1 MRKILMFAQLGI
13 LVFLCLSTITASA
26 ETEEARASLA
36 ISPIKL
42 SNGSQI
48 TLMSEH
54 RWSGVARKLG
64 EVVQRVDR
72 SYRQILGDYGDSNAV
87 IKLLDAETFYRT
99 TKAPRWTN
107 AIYYRDQIVIPMND
121 AEKLD
126 ADNLIRSIRH
136 EYTHAVIHS
145 LSKGRCPGWFD
156 EGLAQLLEGEENPA
170 LKPAVM
176 RWLGANPPVPF
187 SLLQG
192 GFTKLPEEMVAPAY
206 GQSLYAT
213 RFLSNR
219 FGFRAIRTYLS
230 KLSIGYSSPEAFE
243 MAFQIRE
250 RDFEHKLGEF
260 IERIPHYENQAHPLH
275 LAHNR

>member
-1 MRKILMFAQLGI
+1 MRKILMFAQLVI
-13 LVFLCLSTITASA
+13 LANLCLFTPNALA
-26 ETEEARASLA
+26 EDDETRASLA

-107 AIYYRDQIVIPMND
+107 AIYYRDQIVIPMNE

-126 ADNLIRSIRH
+126 SDNLIRSIRH
-136 EYTHAVIHS
+136 EYTHAVIHT
-145 LSKGRCPGWFD
+145 LSRGRCPGWFD

-176 RWLGANPPVPF
+176 RWLGSNPPVPF

-192 GFTKLPEEMVAPAY
+192 GFTKLPEDMVAPAY

-219 FGFRAIRTYLS
+219 FGFSAIRAYLS
-230 KLSIGYSSPEAFE
+230 KLSLGYSSPEAFE
-243 MAFQIRE
+243 YAFEIRE
-250 RDFEHKLGEF
+250 TDFERKLGDF
-260 IERIPHYENQAHPLH
+260 IKRIPAYEEQAHFLH
-275 LAHNR
+275 RTH

>member
-1 MRKILMFAQLGI
+1 MRKISRFAHLVVLGTI
-13 LVFLCLSTITASA
+13 FLSTLTASA
-26 ETEEARASLA
+26 ENEEARASLA

-136 EYTHAVIHS
+136 EYTHAVLHT

-176 RWLGANPPVPF
+176 RWLGTNPPVPF

-219 FGFRAIRTYLS
+219 YGFRAIRSYLS
-230 KLSIGYSSPEAFE
+230 KLALGYSSPEAFE
-243 MAFQIRE
+243 IAFEFQE
-250 RDFEHKLGEF
+250 KDFERKLGEF
-260 IERIPHYENQAHPLH
+260 IKRLPVHDYHATTHDHIN
-275 LAHNR
+275 